1 MQEGRKD
8 MTQKPRDLIISVITP
23 TGGFR
28 LEGLIYGQ
36 SISFLVDTAAAVTLM
51 QKDTWDQV
59 TQGQKVNLEPYREQ
73 QLVSVDGTPL
83 QVYGHASMDLLL
95 NGSKYEAGIVVV
107 SPLTTRPF

>member
-1 MQEGRKD
+1 
-8 MTQKPRDLIISVITP
+8 MTPKPRDLIISVITS

-36 SISFLVDTAAAVTLM
+36 AISFLVDTETAFTLM

-59 TQGQKVNLEPYREQ
+59 TQGQKVDLEPYREQ
-73 QLVSVDGTPL
+73 KLVKVDGTPL

-95 NGSKYEAGIVVV
+95 NGNKY
-107 SPLTTRPF
+107 